1 MCTRFLM
8 QFSRIVVKSSKMLL
22 EILVENQ
29 NDVAV
34 SFFFSFFVFSAS
46 EIKFELKLVNYGKLN
61 SCTYMFFFIKRSP
74 HPK

>member
-1 MCTRFLM
+1 MCARFLM

-34 SFFFSFFVFSAS
+34 SFFPPFLYFLQVR
-46 EIKFELKLVNYGKLN
+46 LN
-61 SCTYMFFFIKRSP
+61 LS
-74 HPK
+74 